1 LRDLEVGKKKADKPV
16 ADGDSPSFEA
26 CLSEL
31 EAIVAELES
40 GKLGLADALAR
51 YEQGVKHLKSCHGLL
66 ERAERKIELLSGVDA
81 DGKPVTKPFDEQEFA
96 SLEERADAR
105 GKRRTSETPPV
116 SRRQA
121 AKGDDVD
128 ESSRLF

>member
-1 LRDLEVGKKKADKPV
+1 VSKKKPSKSETE
-16 ADGDSPSFEA
+16 GDAPSFEDS
-26 CLSEL
+26 LGEL

-51 YEQGVKHLKSCHGLL
+51 YEIGVKHLKSCHGLL
-66 ERAERKIELLSGVDA
+66 ERAERRIEILSGVDA

-96 SLEERADAR
+96 SLEERAAAR

-116 SRRQA
+116 SRRRGA
-121 AKGDDVD
+121 
-128 ESSRLF
+128 ESSEVDAGTRLF

>member
-1 LRDLEVGKKKADKPV
+1 MSKKKLTRPESPEDA
-16 ADGDSPSFEA
+16 PSFEV
-26 CLSEL
+26 CLFEL

-66 ERAERKIELLSGVDA
+66 DRAERRIELLSGIDA
-81 DGKPVTKPFDEQEFA
+81 DGKPITKPFDEQEFA
-96 SLEERADAR
+96 SLEERAAAR

-116 SRRQA
+116 SRRQTT
-121 AKGDDVD
+121 KGDDVD